1 VTGTVIAA
9 AVQAAPVWL
18 DRAATLDKLVGLTE
32 KAAGDGAGLVV
43 FPETFLPGYP
53 DWVWRC
59 TPWDATSDAL
69 FGRMQDQAVV
79 IGSQTTDLLGE
90 TAARLGVWLCV
101 GVDERDPHGSTL
113 YNSLLYFA
121 PDGRLAGT
129 HRKLMPTGGERLVWG
144 MGDGSTLPVL
154 DTAFGRLSGLICWEN
169 YMPLARAALYAQ
181 HVDVYVAP
189 TWDDSDSWVASMR
202 HIAKEGRMYVIGV
215 NTVQRV
221 TDVAPDVPGHAE
233 HYSGGLDDWMSRGNS
248 VIVGPDGTVLAGPV
262 RDQEEILLAEL
273 DIVAARRSRQ
283 QFDPAGHYS
292 RPDVFQLTVD
302 TTRRPGVST
311 R

>member
-1 VTGTVIAA
+1 MTGTVIAA

-233 HYSGGLDDWMSRGNS
+233 HYSGGPDDWMSRGNS

-262 RDQEEILLAEL
+262 REQEEILLAEL

-302 TTRRPGVST
+302 TTRRTGVST

>member
-1 VTGTVIAA
+1 MTGTVIAA

-79 IGSQTTDLLGE
+79 VGSQTTDLLGE
-90 TAARLGVWLCV
+90 TAGRLGVWLCV

-113 YNSLLYFA
+113 YNTLLYFA
-121 PDGRLAGT
+121 PDGTLAGT

-233 HYSGGLDDWMSRGNS
+233 HYSGGPDDWMSRGNS

-262 RDQEEILLAEL
+262 REQEEILLAEL

-302 TTRRPGVST
+302 ATRRPGVST

>member
-1 VTGTVIAA
+1 MTGTVIAA

-121 PDGRLAGT
+121 PDGTLAGT
-129 HRKLMPTGGERLVWG
+129 HRKLMPTGAERLVWG

-221 TDVAPDVPGHAE
+221 TDVPQDVPGHAE
-233 HYSGGLDDWMSRGNS
+233 HYSGGPDDWMSRGNS

-273 DIVAARRSRQ
+273 DIAAARRSRQ
-283 QFDPAGHYS
+283 QFDPVGHYS

-302 TTRRPGVST
+302 TTRRSGVST